1 LIDFRFC
8 QNFSLFEFFRFFQ
21 GVRISA
27 QLKTQEKAVE
37 APSGAQDDG
46 LDDQTALMILQEL
59 SEF

>member
-1 LIDFRFC
+1 MLHFVFVKISHFL
-8 QNFSLFEFFRFFQ
+8 QFFRFLQ

-37 APSGAQDDG
+37 TPSGAQDDG